1 MKAFN
6 CKNTFFKASVSS
18 APKLISVQEYEEEE
32 SNPSD
37 DSLPK
42 SAISLKSKA
51 SMQIVRTPP
60 TPHALTTPEY
70 RELTPR
76 PKSPGIMSTTNGTI
90 KIEDLEEN
98 EVDVEIEIEQES
110 PEMQIMH
117 VQSEMLP
124 RNESDMKMEDLE
136 SGLSI
141 RDEDDQG
148 SAQGDIEMG
157 HQDVDAFV
165 ITKNALVC
173 HFKTSSIGPIIYP
186 FLSD

>member
-1 MKAFN
+1 MSCSCGAR
-6 CKNTFFKASVSS
+6 
-18 APKLISVQEYEEEE
+18 
-32 SNPSD
+32 
-37 DSLPK
+37 
-42 SAISLKSKA
+42 SKTKPH
-51 SMQIVRTPP
+51 TP
-60 TPHALTTPEY
+60 
-70 RELTPR
+70 
-76 PKSPGIMSTTNGTI
+76 NGTI

-98 EVDVEIEIEQES
+98 EDDVEIEQES
-110 PEMQIMH
+110 SEMQIMH

-148 SAQGDIEMG
+148 SVQGDIEMG

-165 ITKNALVC
+165 ITKDALVC
-173 HFKTSSIGPIIYP
+173 EFKVSSIGPIIYP